1 MPVLVLSDQSNVSQ
15 TTSPIYGEE
24 YQLTEPTPKDPL
36 NLKQYL
42 KSPSELGRIKN
53 KGLVEFYEKQ
63 NEFIDTVL
71 DPINVGLEDEIHL
84 KEYKIAMYGSFAAN
98 VFLFGL
104 QLTAALLSGSLSLF
118 ATTADSFMDVTSNS
132 VLLWTGRLASKEN
145 YMQYPTGKQ
154 KYKTAGIIVFA
165 TLMATLSV
173 QLIVESGKT
182 LTEGKHNLDLGLFS
196 ICLVAG
202 AIGLKVLLFLYC
214 RMYSHLPT
222 VRILAQDHRN
232 DVMFNSL
239 GIIFGILASKY
250 AWYIDPIGAIIIAGF
265 IIRSWTGTALE
276 HIKLIVGVSAEVQFH
291 NQIVY
296 MAMTHDDR
304 IELVDTCRAYHSGNN
319 CFVEVDVVFPPDM
332 RLDLAHDIGE
342 SLQERLETLPQVDRA
357 FVHLDYEITHKPE
370 HFKTK

>member
-24 YQLTEPTPKDPL
+24 YQLSDHTPKDPL

-42 KSPSELGRIKN
+42 KSPSELAQIKN

-154 KYKTAGIIVFA
+154 KYKTA
-165 TLMATLSV
+165 
-173 QLIVESGKT
+173 
-182 LTEGKHNLDLGLFS
+182 
-196 ICLVAG
+196 
-202 AIGLKVLLFLYC
+202 
-214 RMYSHLPT
+214 
-222 VRILAQDHRN
+222 AQDHRN

-239 GIIFGILASKY
+239 GIIFGILASNY
-250 AWYIDPIGAIIIAGF
+250 AWYIDPIGAIIIAVF
-265 IIRSWTGTALE
+265 IIRSWTGTAL
-276 HIKLIVGVSAEVQFH
+276 GVSAEVHFH

-357 FVHLDYEITHKPE
+357 FVHLDYEITHKVILLV
-370 HFKTK
+370 HLHLA